1 MSALIFEN
9 IRILSPGSALNG
21 ANRIGIDQGVFV
33 DPDSLPEAPRIDG
46 GNQLLIPG
54 LIDLRTHLR
63 EPGLEHKGSIASE
76 TRAAVAG
83 GITTV
88 VSTPNT
94 DPLVDSP
101 ADVRLVLERA
111 LYSGLCRVLPTA
123 LLTQGGSGTHLS
135 EMAALRDAGCVALT
149 QGDQPFQSRK
159 VQFNALNYAKS
170 LGIPVILNAESR
182 DFAGGCAH
190 AGRIATGLGLP
201 LNSPL
206 SEILGMGVDLELVE
220 ASGARVHFSRLTTA
234 RAVDKLRDAKARGL
248 PVTGDVSLAHLI
260 FNETALEDL
269 DPVFHLQR
277 PLRTET
283 DRQALLA
290 GVVDG
295 TIDAIVTDH
304 SPHEPGAKLA
314 PFPETDTGM
323 SLIEVT
329 LNLLLKLQSPEAG
342 LDELLA
348 AMTSRPAQII
358 EQTDLGSI
366 NYGKTADCV
375 LFDPEGRRSPE
386 TTTWH
391 SAGQNSPFFDQTLPG
406 RIVGVWI
413 DGQSVDAHA

>member
-1 MSALIFEN
+1 M
-9 IRILSPGSALNG
+9 
-21 ANRIGIDQGVFV
+21 
-33 DPDSLPEAPRIDG
+33 
-46 GNQLLIPG
+46 
-54 LIDLRTHLR
+54 
-63 EPGLEHKGSIASE
+63 
-76 TRAAVAG
+76 
-83 GITTV
+83 

-135 EMAALRDAGCVALT
+135 EMAALREAGCVALT

-170 LGIPVILNAESR
+170 LGIPVVLNAESR

-260 FNETALEDL
+260 FNETALEEL

-386 TTTWH
+386 TATWH

>member
-1 MSALIFEN
+1 
-9 IRILSPGSALNG
+9 
-21 ANRIGIDQGVFV
+21 
-33 DPDSLPEAPRIDG
+33 
-46 GNQLLIPG
+46 
-54 LIDLRTHLR
+54 
-63 EPGLEHKGSIASE
+63 
-76 TRAAVAG
+76 
-83 GITTV
+83 
-88 VSTPNT
+88 
-94 DPLVDSP
+94 
-101 ADVRLVLERA
+101 
-111 LYSGLCRVLPTA
+111 
-123 LLTQGGSGTHLS
+123 
-135 EMAALRDAGCVALT
+135 
-149 QGDQPFQSRK
+149 
-159 VQFNALNYAKS
+159 
-170 LGIPVILNAESR
+170 VILNAESR

-329 LNLLLKLQSPEAG
+329 LNLLLKLQSLEAG